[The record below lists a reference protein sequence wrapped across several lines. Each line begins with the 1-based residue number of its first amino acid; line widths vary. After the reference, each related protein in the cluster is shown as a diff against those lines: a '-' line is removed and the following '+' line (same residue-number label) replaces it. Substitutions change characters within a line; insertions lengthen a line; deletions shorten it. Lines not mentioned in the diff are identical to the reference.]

1 MTTGR
6 DITTATPSGRTGD
19 ARTALTAAWQ
29 AERHAAEVA
38 RRTGD
43 VHNQWRHLERAH
55 ILSQPLAGLHFRTHG
70 AMLAASLRRR
80 DLREIAGQLLRLL
93 LAVPGSISGRYP
105 VGNTGGADVSAFSPM
120 AVPEDLRPLLLA
132 LGGAA

>member
-1 MTTGR
+1 MTSTR
-6 DITTATPSGRTGD
+6 DLTAATPSVQPID
-19 ARTALTAAWQ
+19 ARRALEVAWQ
-29 AERHAAEVA
+29 GERHAATNA

-43 VHNQWRHLERAH
+43 APTEWRHLERAH
-55 ILSQPLAGLHFRTHG
+55 ILSQPLAGLHLRTHG
-70 AMLAASLRRR
+70 AMLTASVRRR
-80 DLREIAGQLLRLL
+80 DGREIAGQLLRLL

-105 VGNTGGADVSAFSPM
+105 VGNTGAADVSAFSPM